1 MDYKALFLA
10 IYIVVFLYQL
20 MLRVIEYRSQNN
32 PVPPNVIDVYDPE
45 TYRTWRAYH
54 GEKCRLRL
62 IEHIVGFIV
71 EFALLLFNAYAAFAG
86 LFVQKVWEQMFAVL
100 LLAQIASLV
109 SVPFDWYDT
118 MKIEARY
125 GFNRTSVK

>member
-1 MDYKALFLA
+1 MNYKALFLA

-54 GEKCRLRL
+54 G
-62 IEHIVGFIV
+62 
-71 EFALLLFNAYAAFAG
+71 
-86 LFVQKVWEQMFAVL
+86 
-100 LLAQIASLV
+100 
-109 SVPFDWYDT
+109 
-118 MKIEARY
+118 
-125 GFNRTSVK
+125 